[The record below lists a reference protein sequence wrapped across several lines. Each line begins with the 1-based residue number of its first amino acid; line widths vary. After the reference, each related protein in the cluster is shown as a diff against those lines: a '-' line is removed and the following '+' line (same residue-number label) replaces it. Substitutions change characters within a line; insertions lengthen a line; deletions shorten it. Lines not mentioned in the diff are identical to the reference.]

1 MPRTLRFKNRIFSL
15 IRYEGG
21 PMKRT
26 VWISG
31 SVLFA
36 ALSGCVSTG
45 TFQKMQSQCSTDKQ
59 ALTQKLDAVNLQ
71 LDTMSKEKT
80 AIEEAAR
87 AKDEEISKLKGT
99 YDDLVGN
106 LKNEIANGQ
115 IQVTQLK
122 DKLTVNMVEKILFN
136 SGSAQVKPEGMK
148 VLDRVAD
155 ALKKVNDKAI
165 RVEGYTDNVPLS
177 PKLRDTWPTNWEL
190 SASRAT
196 TVVRY
201 LQEKDG
207 LDPSHLIAA
216 GFSQYHPVSSNDTP
230 EGRAQNR
237 RIDIVL
243 VPLDLPNPAANI
255 TPVPA
260 VPAQAPVE
268 NSGSAPTAAPANSP
282 PS

>member
-1 MPRTLRFKNRIFSL
+1 MNRTL
-15 IRYEGG
+15 
-21 PMKRT
+21 
-26 VWISG
+26 WISG
-31 SVLFA
+31 LGLIL

-45 TFQKMQSQCSTDKQ
+45 TYQKAQAQTAMCLTDKQ
-59 ALTQKLDAVNLQ
+59 GLAQKLDAANQQ
-71 LDTMSKEKT
+71 LDAVSKEKA

-87 AKDEEISKLKGT
+87 SKDEEISKLKGT

-136 SGSAQVKPEGMK
+136 SGSAKVKPEGMK
-148 VLDRVAD
+148 VLDRVAE
-155 ALKKVNDKAI
+155 ALKKVTDKAI

-177 PKLRDTWPTNWEL
+177 PKLRDQWPSNWEL

-207 LDPSHLIAA
+207 LDPTHLIAA
-216 GFSQYHPVSSNDTP
+216 GFGEFHPVASNDTP

-243 VPLDLPNPAANI
+243 VPLDLPNPSAAAPPAA
-255 TPVPA
+255 TVPPPM
-260 VPAQAPVE
+260 VPAQAPAG
-268 NSGSAPTAAPANSP
+268 NSGSAPAAV
-282 PS
+282 PSDAPTQ

>member
-1 MPRTLRFKNRIFSL
+1 MNRSL
-15 IRYEGG
+15 
-21 PMKRT
+21 
-26 VWISG
+26 WISG
-31 SVLFA
+31 LGFVIG
-36 ALSGCVSTG
+36 LSGCVSTG
-45 TFQKMQSQCSTDKQ
+45 TYQKSQAQTAVCLTDKQ
-59 ALTQKLDAVNLQ
+59 AIAQKLDAANQQ
-71 LDTMSKEKT
+71 LDAVSKEKA

-87 AKDEEISKLKGT
+87 SKDEEISKLKGT

-106 LKNEIANGQ
+106 LKNEINNGQ

-155 ALKKVNDKAI
+155 ALKKVQDKAI

-207 LDPSHLIAA
+207 LNPSYLIAA
-216 GFSQYHPVSSNDTP
+216 GFGEYHPIASNDTP

-243 VPLDLPNPAANI
+243 VPLDLPAPATSA
-255 TPVPA
+255 
-260 VPAQAPVE
+260 AP
-268 NSGSAPTAAPANSP
+268 APTAPAAPTQAPA
-282 PS
+282 PSDIQAPQ

>member
-1 MPRTLRFKNRIFSL
+1 MNRTL
-15 IRYEGG
+15 
-21 PMKRT
+21 
-26 VWISG
+26 WISG
-31 SVLFA
+31 LGLVIG
-36 ALSGCVSTG
+36 LSGCVSTG
-45 TFQKMQSQCSTDKQ
+45 TYQKAQAQTTMCLSDKQ
-59 ALTQKLDAVNLQ
+59 ALAQKLDAADQQ
-71 LDTMSKEKT
+71 LDAVSKEKA

-87 AKDEEISKLKGT
+87 DKDTEISKLKGT

-155 ALKKVNDKAI
+155 ALKKVQDKAI

-177 PKLRDTWPTNWEL
+177 PKLRDMWPTNWEL

-201 LQEKDG
+201 LQEKGG
-207 LDPSHLIAA
+207 LDPDHLIAA
-216 GFSQYHPVSSNDTP
+216 GFGQYHPVAANDTP

-243 VPLDLPNPAANI
+243 VPLDLPNPAA
-255 TPVPA
+255 
-260 VPAQAPVE
+260 
-268 NSGSAPTAAPANSP
+268 SAAPAAAAPIPTAPTQAPASP
-282 PS
+282 DTPAQ